1 MNHSRRQ
8 LSERIHLLI
17 CMLCDFILCSFCIG
31 RLNYLLLLT
40 LPLFFFGIFVT
51 LLEKFLKTE
60 IRCNTCETYRWGQR
74 PQRNEGHKV
83 RAVFGQDR
91 HQHNKIHVKL
101 KRRSGH
107 KRREEST
114 CSDGKEAMMMR
125 GEDQ

>member
-1 MNHSRRQ
+1 MGFAGNG
-8 LSERIHLLI
+8 LAPGGAG
-17 CMLCDFILCSFCIG
+17 G
-31 RLNYLLLLT
+31 RLDW
-40 LPLFFFGIFVT
+40 
-51 LLEKFLKTE
+51 KSSLKPR
-60 IRCNTCETYRWGQR
+60 IRCNTCETHRWGQR

>member
-1 MNHSRRQ
+1 MK
-8 LSERIHLLI
+8 
-17 CMLCDFILCSFCIG
+17 SFFDIFEF
-31 RLNYLLLLT
+31 L
-40 LPLFFFGIFVT
+40 FFGIFVT

>member
-1 MNHSRRQ
+1 MQIRHT
-8 LSERIHLLI
+8 LI
-17 CMLCDFILCSFCIG
+17 QMIRKVSINLTGSVSSKILKDEAYI
-31 RLNYLLLLT
+31 
-40 LPLFFFGIFVT
+40 FGIFVT